1 MNANE
6 TRLYSVIIKT
16 ADRLRL
22 EADQVLLEAAN
33 ITAAQG
39 AVMAVVVKDP
49 NATQSDIAQALDL
62 SEPAVTQMIGR
73 LQRDGLIDRQRD
85 QTDRRRWQLRLTE
98 LGQERVRQANTA
110 FQSIN
115 AILDDVLDEAGV
127 KSLSTQLNE
136 VRAALKDRS
145 EPHS

>member
-6 TRLYSVIIKT
+6 TRLYSIIIKT

-22 EADQVLLEAAN
+22 EADQLLLETAN

-39 AVMAVVVKDP
+39 AVMAVVVKNP
-49 NATQSDIAQALDL
+49 SATQSDIAQALDL

-85 QTDRRRWQLRLTE
+85 QKDRRRWQLQLTE
-98 LGQERVRQANTA
+98 LGQERIQLAHQA
-110 FQSIN
+110 FQPIN
-115 AILDDVLDEAGV
+115 TLLDGVLGEAGIN
-127 KSLSTQLNE
+127 SLSTQLNE

-145 EPHS
+145 VDQS